1 MKKSTLALAVYAG
14 VLATQAGAAG
24 FLDDSK
30 ATLSSRTLYFEQD
43 PRQAASNGTKA
54 QDQRQ
59 TTQGFLFN
67 FISGYT
73 PGTFGFGLD
82 VQGMYG
88 INLSGG
94 IDNRQANTVNTVS
107 PMSSDGTP
115 DHDWARAGAN
125 AKVKISKTELKVGNA
140 LQPNLPILVSND
152 GRLLP
157 QTFEGGIITSK
168 EFDGLTLT
176 AGKLTQAAGR
186 ASTNYADLSVQG
198 GTKGSNNF
206 QFAGGD
212 YKVTKDL
219 TVQYYYAN
227 LEDYYKQQFLG
238 LVHVLPIAEDQSFKT
253 DLRYFHSTSDGKNG
267 DANNTGYKLIGNGYA
282 GTGSDNGEVDN
293 DLWTA
298 MFTYTLG
305 GHALMLGYQSSSDSG
320 AMPIINSG
328 NVTKNGNAFVANR
341 NSFEGE
347 GGNSVYLFTDS
358 MITNF
363 TRAGEQTKF
372 GQYSYDFARL
382 GVPGLKAAIAYL
394 YGDQIRLQTGGRG
407 SEWERDM
414 RIDYVFQDSLLKG
427 FGVTVRRAN
436 LRSDDDLYSLQQ
448 NIDQTRVVLNYTY
461 AFK

>member
-43 PRQAASNGTKA
+43 PRENRNASGTLKG

-73 PGTFGFGLD
+73 PGTVGFGLD

-94 IDNRQANTVNTVS
+94 IDNRVPTTANTVS
-107 PMSSDGTP
+107 PTSSDGSP
-115 DHDWARAGAN
+115 VADWARAGAN
-125 AKVKISKTELKVGNA
+125 AKVKLSKTELKIGNA

-157 QTFEGGIITSK
+157 QTFEGGIVTSK
-168 EFDGLTLT
+168 EIDNLTLT

-186 ASTNYADLSVQG
+186 ASSNYADMSLNG
-198 GTKGSNNF
+198 GTEGSNNF

-227 LEDYYKQQFLG
+227 LEDYYKQHFLG

-267 DANNTGYKLIGNGYA
+267 QTVNTGYKFNNGY
-282 GTGSDNGEVDN
+282 SDNGEVDN
-293 DLWTA
+293 NTWTA

-305 GHALMLGYQSSSDSG
+305 GNAFLLGYQSVSDSG
-320 AMPIINSG
+320 GMPIMNNGS
-328 NVTKNGNAFVANR
+328 VTRNGLSNGR
-341 NSFEGE
+341 NEGE

-363 TRAGEQTKF
+363 TRAGEKTRF

-382 GVPGLKAAIAYL
+382 GVPGLKAAVAYL
-394 YGDQIRLQTGGRG
+394 HGDQIRTSATAERS

-414 RIDYVFQDSLLKG
+414 RLDYVFQDGFMKG
-427 FGVTVRRAN
+427 FGVTLRRAN
-436 LRSDDDLYSLQQ
+436 LRTDLPVGTQADT
-448 NIDQTRVVLNYTY
+448 DQTRVVLNYTY

>member
-14 VLATQAGAAG
+14 VMATQAGAAG
-24 FLDDSK
+24 FLEDSK

-43 PRQAASNGTKA
+43 PREPSSSGAKG

-73 PGTFGFGLD
+73 PGTVGFGLD

-94 IDNRQANTVNTVS
+94 IDNRTSTTQNTVS
-107 PMSSDGTP
+107 PISSDGTP

-125 AKVKISKTELKVGNA
+125 VKAKISKTELKIGNA

-168 EFDGLTLT
+168 DIDSLTLT
-176 AGKLTQAAGR
+176 AGKLTKAAGR
-186 ASTNYADLSVQG
+186 ASTNYANLSVQG

-206 QFAGGD
+206 QFAGAD

-219 TVQYYYAN
+219 TLQYYYAN
-227 LEDYYKQQFLG
+227 LEDYYKQHFFG
-238 LVHVLPIAEDQSFKT
+238 LLHVLPIGEDQSFKT
-253 DLRYFHSTSDGKNG
+253 DLRYFHSTSDGKN
-267 DANNTGYKLIGNGYA
+267 AQTNNVGYRLTGNGYS
-282 GTGSDNGEVDN
+282 GTGNDTGEIDN

-305 GHALMLGYQSSSDSG
+305 GHAFMLGYQSSSDSG
-320 AMPIINSG
+320 AMPIINNG
-328 NVTKNGNAFVANR
+328 NVTKNGSAVSANNA
-341 NSFEGE
+341 FEGE

-363 TRAGEQTKF
+363 TRAGEKTKF

-382 GVPGLKAAIAYL
+382 GVPGLKAAVAYL
-394 YGDQIRLQTGGRG
+394 YGDQIRTSATGGRG
-407 SEWERDM
+407 TEWERDM
-414 RIDYVFQDSLLKG
+414 RVDYVFQDSFLKG
-427 FGVTVRRAN
+427 FGVTVRRAS
-436 LRSDDDLYSLQQ
+436 LRSDLDLYGLQA
-448 NIDQTRVVLNYTY
+448 NTDQTRVILNYTY

>member
-43 PRQAASNGTKA
+43 PREPSSTGAKG

-73 PGTFGFGLD
+73 PGTVGFGLD

-94 IDNRQANTVNTVS
+94 IDNRAANGSTANTVS
-107 PMSSDGTP
+107 PTSSDGTP
-115 DHDWARAGAN
+115 VADWARAGAN
-125 AKVKISKTELKVGNA
+125 AKVKLSKTELKIGNA

-157 QTFEGGIITSK
+157 QTFQGGIVTSK
-168 EFDGLTLT
+168 EIDGLTLT
-176 AGKLTQAAGR
+176 AGKLTKAAGR
-186 ASTNYADLSVQG
+186 ASSNYDDLSLNA

-227 LEDYYKQQFLG
+227 LEDYYKQQFFG
-238 LVHVLPIAEDQSFKT
+238 LVHVLPIADDQSFKT
-253 DLRYFHSTSDGKNG
+253 DLRYFHSSSDGKNG
-267 DANNTGYKLIGNGYA
+267 QTVNTGYKFNNGY
-282 GTGSDNGEVDN
+282 SDNGEVDN
-293 DLWTA
+293 NTWTA

-305 GHALMLGYQSSSDSG
+305 GNAFLLGYQSVSDDG
-320 AMPIINSG
+320 AMPIIN
-328 NVTKNGNAFVANR
+328 NGSVVDSRGR
-341 NSFEGE
+341 NEGE

-363 TRAGEQTKF
+363 TRTGEKTRF

-382 GVPGLKAAIAYL
+382 GVPGLKAAVAYL
-394 YGDQIRLQTGGRG
+394 KGDQIRLQSASLGRG

-414 RIDYVFQDSLLKG
+414 RIDYVFQDGLMKG
-427 FGVTVRRAN
+427 FGVTLRRAN
-436 LRSDDDLYSLQQ
+436 LRSDSDLYGSQT
-448 NIDQTRVVLNYTY
+448 NVDQTRLVLNYTY

>member
-43 PRQAASNGTKA
+43 PRENRNASGTLKG

-73 PGTFGFGLD
+73 PGTVGFGLD

-94 IDNRQANTVNTVS
+94 IDNRAANGTTANSIT
-107 PMSSDGTP
+107 PTTSDGTP
-115 DHDWARAGAN
+115 VADWARAGAN
-125 AKVKISKTELKVGNA
+125 AKVKLSKTELKVGNA
-140 LQPNLPILVSND
+140 LQPNLPILVAND

-157 QTFEGGIITSK
+157 QTFEGGIVTSK
-168 EFDGLTLT
+168 EIDGLTLT
-176 AGKLTQAAGR
+176 AGKLTKAAGR
-186 ASTNYADLSVQG
+186 ASSNYADMSLNA
-198 GTKGSNNF
+198 GTEGSNNF

-267 DANNTGYKLIGNGYA
+267 QTVNTGYKFNNGY
-282 GTGSDNGEVDN
+282 SDNGEVDN
-293 DLWTA
+293 NTWTA

-305 GHALMLGYQSSSDSG
+305 GNAFLLGYQSVSDSG
-320 AMPIINSG
+320 AMPVMNNGS
-328 NVTKNGNAFVANR
+328 VTRNGLSNGR
-341 NSFEGE
+341 NEGE

-363 TRAGEQTKF
+363 TRTGEQTKF

-394 YGDQIRLQTGGRG
+394 YGDQIRLQSASLGRG

-414 RIDYVFQDSLLKG
+414 RIDYVFQDGFMKG
-427 FGVTVRRAN
+427 FGVTLRRAN
-436 LRSDDDLYSLQQ
+436 LRSDSDLYASQQ
-448 NIDQTRVVLNYTY
+448 DTDQTRLVLNYTY

>member
-30 ATLSSRTLYFEQD
+30 ATLSSRTLYFDQD
-43 PRQAASNGTKA
+43 PREPSSSGAKG

-73 PGTFGFGLD
+73 PGTVGFGLD

-94 IDNRQANTVNTVS
+94 IDNRAATTQNTVS
-107 PMSSDGTP
+107 PISSDGTP
-115 DHDWARAGAN
+115 EHNWARAGAN
-125 AKVKISKTELKVGNA
+125 AKVKLSKTELKVGNA

-157 QTFEGGIITSK
+157 QTFEGGIVSSK
-168 EFDGLTLT
+168 EIDGLTLT
-176 AGKLTQAAGR
+176 AGKLTKAAGR
-186 ASTNYADLSVQG
+186 ASTNYDDLSVQG

-212 YKVTKDL
+212 YKLTKDL
-219 TVQYYYAN
+219 TLQYYYAN
-227 LEDYYKQQFLG
+227 LEDYYKQQFFG
-238 LVHVLPIAEDQSFKT
+238 LLHLLPIGEDQSFKT
-253 DLRYFHSTSDGKNG
+253 DLRYFHSTSDGKN
-267 DANNTGYKLIGNGYA
+267 AQTNNVGYKLTGNGY
-282 GTGSDNGEVDN
+282 SDNGEIDN
-293 DLWTA
+293 NTWTA

-305 GHALMLGYQSSSDSG
+305 GHALMLGYQSVSDSG
-320 AMPIINSG
+320 AMPIINNG
-328 NVTKNGNAFVANR
+328 NVTDSRGR
-341 NSFEGE
+341 LEGE
-347 GGNSVYLFTDS
+347 GGNTVYLFTDS

-363 TRAGEQTKF
+363 TRAGEKTRF

-382 GVPGLKAAIAYL
+382 GVPGLKAAVAYL
-394 YGDQIRLQTGGRG
+394 HGDQVRTSATGARG

-414 RIDYVFQDSLLKG
+414 RLDYVFQDGFMKG
-427 FGVTVRRAN
+427 FGVTLRRAS
-436 LRSDDDLYSLQQ
+436 LRSDDDMYALQQ

>member
-43 PRQAASNGTKA
+43 PRENRNASGTQKG

-73 PGTFGFGLD
+73 PGTVGFGLD

-94 IDNRQANTVNTVS
+94 IDNRVPTTANSVS
-107 PMSSDGTP
+107 PTSSDGSP
-115 DHDWARAGAN
+115 VADWARAGAN
-125 AKVKISKTELKVGNA
+125 AKVKLSKTELKVGNA

-157 QTFEGGIITSK
+157 QTFEGGIVTSK
-168 EFDGLTLT
+168 EIDGLTLT

-186 ASTNYADLSVQG
+186 ASSNYADMSLNG
-198 GTKGSNNF
+198 GTEGSNNF

-267 DANNTGYKLIGNGYA
+267 QTVNTGYKFNNGY
-282 GTGSDNGEVDN
+282 SDNGEVDN
-293 DLWTA
+293 NTWTA

-305 GHALMLGYQSSSDSG
+305 GNAFLLGYQSVSDSG
-320 AMPIINSG
+320 AMPIMNNGSVTRNGAASG
-328 NVTKNGNAFVANR
+328 R
-341 NSFEGE
+341 NEGE

-363 TRAGEQTKF
+363 TRTGEKTRF

-382 GVPGLKAAIAYL
+382 GVPGLKAAVAYL
-394 YGDQIRLQTGGRG
+394 KGDQIRLQSASLGRG

-414 RIDYVFQDSLLKG
+414 RIDYVFQDGLMKG
-427 FGVTVRRAN
+427 FGVTLRRAN
-436 LRSDDDLYSLQQ
+436 LRSDSDLYASQQ
-448 NIDQTRVVLNYTY
+448 DTDQTRLVLNYTY

>member
-43 PRQAASNGTKA
+43 PREPSSTGAKG

-73 PGTFGFGLD
+73 PGTVGFGLD

-94 IDNRQANTVNTVS
+94 IDNRAANGSTANTVS
-107 PMSSDGTP
+107 PTSSDGTP
-115 DHDWARAGAN
+115 VADWARAGAN
-125 AKVKISKTELKVGNA
+125 AKVKLSKTELKIGNA

-157 QTFEGGIITSK
+157 QTFQGGIVTSK
-168 EFDGLTLT
+168 EIDGLTLT
-176 AGKLTQAAGR
+176 AGKLTKAAGR
-186 ASTNYADLSVQG
+186 ASSNYDDLSLNA

-227 LEDYYKQQFLG
+227 LEDYYKQQFFG
-238 LVHVLPIAEDQSFKT
+238 LVHVLPIADDQSFKT
-253 DLRYFHSTSDGKNG
+253 DLRYFHSSSDGKNG
-267 DANNTGYKLIGNGYA
+267 QTVNTGYKFNNGY
-282 GTGSDNGEVDN
+282 SDNGEVDN
-293 DLWTA
+293 NTWTA

-305 GHALMLGYQSSSDSG
+305 GNAFLLGYQSVSDDG
-320 AMPIINSG
+320 AMPIIN
-328 NVTKNGNAFVANR
+328 NGSVVDSRGR
-341 NSFEGE
+341 NEGE

-363 TRAGEQTKF
+363 TRTGEKTRF

-382 GVPGLKAAIAYL
+382 GVPGLKAAVAYL
-394 YGDQIRLQTGGRG
+394 KGDQIRLQSASLGRG

-414 RIDYVFQDSLLKG
+414 RIDYVFQDGLMKG
-427 FGVTVRRAN
+427 FGVTLRRAN
-436 LRSDDDLYSLQQ
+436 LRSDSDLYGSQA
-448 NIDQTRVVLNYTY
+448 NVDQTRLVLNYTY

>member
-43 PRQAASNGTKA
+43 PREPSSNGAKG

-59 TTQGFLFN
+59 TAQGFLFN

-73 PGTFGFGLD
+73 PGTVGFGLD

-88 INLSGG
+88 LNLSGG
-94 IDNRQANTVNTVS
+94 IDNRAANGSTPNTVS
-107 PMSSDGTP
+107 PTSSDGTP
-115 DHDWARAGAN
+115 VADWARAGAN
-125 AKVKISKTELKVGNA
+125 AKVKLSKTELKVGNA

-157 QTFEGGIITSK
+157 QTFQGGIVTSK
-168 EFDGLTLT
+168 EIDGLTLT
-176 AGKLTQAAGR
+176 AGKLTKAAGR
-186 ASTNYADLSVQG
+186 ASSNYDDLSLNA

-227 LEDYYKQQFLG
+227 LEDYYKQHFLG

-267 DANNTGYKLIGNGYA
+267 QTANAGYKFNNGY
-282 GTGSDNGEVDN
+282 SDNGEVDN
-293 DLWTA
+293 NTWTA

-305 GHALMLGYQSSSDSG
+305 GNAFLLGYQSVSDDG
-320 AMPIINSG
+320 AMPFIN
-328 NVTKNGNAFVANR
+328 NGSVIDSRGR
-341 NSFEGE
+341 NEGE
-347 GGNSVYLFTDS
+347 GGASVYLFTDS
-358 MITNF
+358 MIGNF
-363 TRAGEQTKF
+363 TRTGEQTRF

-382 GVPGLKAAIAYL
+382 GIPGLKAAVAYL
-394 YGDQIRLQTGGRG
+394 KGDQIRLQTASLGRG

-414 RIDYVFQDSLLKG
+414 RVDYVFQEGLMKG
-427 FGVTVRRAN
+427 FGVTLRRAN
-436 LRSDDDLYSLQQ
+436 LRTDSDLYGSQA
-448 NIDQTRVVLNYTY
+448 NVDQTRLIFNYTY

>member
-43 PRQAASNGTKA
+43 PRENRNASGTLKG

-73 PGTFGFGLD
+73 PGTVGFGLD

-94 IDNRQANTVNTVS
+94 IDNRVPTTANTVS
-107 PMSSDGTP
+107 PTSSDGSP
-115 DHDWARAGAN
+115 VADWARAGAN
-125 AKVKISKTELKVGNA
+125 AKVKLSKTELKIGNA

-157 QTFEGGIITSK
+157 QTFEGGIVTSK
-168 EFDGLTLT
+168 EIDNLTLT

-186 ASTNYADLSVQG
+186 ASSNYADMSLNG
-198 GTKGSNNF
+198 GTEGSNNF

-227 LEDYYKQQFLG
+227 LEDYYKQHFLG

-267 DANNTGYKLIGNGYA
+267 QTVNTGYKFNNGY
-282 GTGSDNGEVDN
+282 SDNGEVDN
-293 DLWTA
+293 NTWTA

-305 GHALMLGYQSSSDSG
+305 GNAFLLGYQSVSDSG
-320 AMPIINSG
+320 GMPIMNNGS
-328 NVTKNGNAFVANR
+328 VTRNGLSNGR
-341 NSFEGE
+341 NEGE

-363 TRAGEQTKF
+363 TRAGEKTRF

-382 GVPGLKAAIAYL
+382 GVPGLKAAVAYL
-394 YGDQIRLQTGGRG
+394 HGDQIRTSATAERS

-414 RIDYVFQDSLLKG
+414 RLDYVFQDGFMKG
-427 FGVTVRRAN
+427 FGVTLRRAN
-436 LRSDDDLYSLQQ
+436 LRTDLPVGTQADT
-448 NIDQTRVVLNYTY
+448 DQTRLVLNYTY

>member
-43 PRQAASNGTKA
+43 PRENPSARAKA

-59 TTQGFLFN
+59 TAQGFLFN

-73 PGTFGFGLD
+73 PGTVGFGLD

-88 INLSGG
+88 INLGGG
-94 IDNRQANTVNTVS
+94 IDNRTATTQNSVS
-107 PMSSDGTP
+107 PISSDGTP
-115 DHDWARAGAN
+115 VADWARAGAN
-125 AKVKISKTELKVGNA
+125 AKVKLSKTELKLGNA

-152 GRLLP
+152 GRVLP
-157 QTFEGGIITSK
+157 QTFEGGIVTSK

-186 ASTNYADLSVQG
+186 ASSNYDDLSVGG

-227 LEDYYKQQFLG
+227 LEDYYKQQFFG

-267 DANNTGYKLIGNGYA
+267 QTANTGYKFSNGYN
-282 GTGSDNGEVDN
+282 DNGEVDN
-293 DLWTA
+293 NTWTA

-305 GHALMLGYQSSSDSG
+305 GNAFLLGYQSVSDDG
-320 AMPIINSG
+320 AMPFIN
-328 NVTKNGNAFVANR
+328 NGSVVDSRGR
-341 NSFEGE
+341 NEGE
-347 GGNSVYLFTDS
+347 GGSSVYLFTDS

-363 TRAGEQTKF
+363 TRAGEKTRF

-382 GVPGLKAAIAYL
+382 GVPGLKAAVAYL
-394 YGDQIRLQTGGRG
+394 HGDQIRTSATAQRS

-414 RIDYVFQDSLLKG
+414 RLDYVFQDGLMKG
-427 FGVTVRRAN
+427 FGITLRRAN
-436 LRSDDDLYSLQQ
+436 LRTDLPVGSQADT
-448 NIDQTRVVLNYTY
+448 DQTRVILNYTY

>member
-43 PRQAASNGTKA
+43 PRENRNASGTQKG

-73 PGTFGFGLD
+73 PGTVGFGLD

-88 INLSGG
+88 LNLSGG
-94 IDNRQANTVNTVS
+94 IDNRNPTGSTANSIS
-107 PMSSDGTP
+107 PTSSDGTP
-115 DHDWARAGAN
+115 VADWARAGAN
-125 AKVKISKTELKVGNA
+125 AKVKLSKTELKVGNA

-157 QTFEGGIITSK
+157 QTFQGGIVTSK
-168 EFDGLTLT
+168 EIDGLTLT
-176 AGKLTQAAGR
+176 AGKLTKAAGR
-186 ASTNYADLSVQG
+186 ASTNYDNLSLSG

-238 LVHVLPIAEDQSFKT
+238 LVHVLPIGEDQSFKT

-267 DANNTGYKLIGNGYA
+267 QTANTGYKFNNGYN
-282 GTGSDNGEVDN
+282 DNGEVDN
-293 DLWTA
+293 NTWTA

-305 GHALMLGYQSSSDSG
+305 GNAFLLGYQSVSDDG
-320 AMPIINSG
+320 GMPIIN
-328 NVTKNGNAFVANR
+328 NGSVVDSRGR
-341 NSFEGE
+341 NEGE

-363 TRAGEQTKF
+363 TRAGEKTRF

-382 GVPGLKAAIAYL
+382 GVPGLKAAVAYL
-394 YGDQIRLQTGGRG
+394 HGDQIRTSATAERS

-414 RIDYVFQDSLLKG
+414 RLDYVFQDGFMKG
-427 FGVTVRRAN
+427 FGVTLRRAN
-436 LRSDDDLYSLQQ
+436 LRTDLPVGTQADT
-448 NIDQTRVVLNYTY
+448 DQTRLILNYTY

>member
-14 VLATQAGAAG
+14 VMATQAGAAG
-24 FLDDSK
+24 FLEDSK

-43 PRQAASNGTKA
+43 PRENPSATTKA

-59 TTQGFLFN
+59 TAQGFLFN

-73 PGTFGFGLD
+73 PGTVGFGLD

-94 IDNRQANTVNTVS
+94 IDNRAANGSTANTVS
-107 PMSSDGTP
+107 PTSTDGTP
-115 DHDWARAGAN
+115 VHDWARAGAN
-125 AKVKISKTELKVGNA
+125 AKVKISKTELKLGNA

-157 QTFEGGIITSK
+157 QTFQGGIVTSK
-168 EFDGLTLT
+168 EIDGLTLT

-186 ASTNYADLSVQG
+186 ASSNYADLSVAG
-198 GTKGSNNF
+198 GYKGSNNF

-212 YKVTKDL
+212 WKVTKDL
-219 TVQYYYAN
+219 TLQYYYAN
-227 LEDYYKQQFLG
+227 LEDYYNQHFLG
-238 LVHVLPIAEDQSFKT
+238 LVHVLPIGEDQSFKT
-253 DLRYFHSTSDGKNG
+253 DLRYFHSTSDG
-267 DANNTGYKLIGNGYA
+267 ANSHQQVNTGYRFANGY
-282 GTGSDNGEVDN
+282 SDNGEVDN
-293 DLWTA
+293 DTWTA

-305 GHALMLGYQSSSDSG
+305 GNAFLLGYQSVSDDG
-320 AMPIINSG
+320 GMPIISNG
-328 NVTKNGNAFVANR
+328 NVTR
-341 NSFEGE
+341 NNLSTGRNEGE

-363 TRAGEQTKF
+363 TRAGEKTRF

-382 GVPGLKAAIAYL
+382 GVPGLKAAVAYL
-394 YGDQIRLQTGGRG
+394 HGDQIRTSATAARS

-414 RIDYVFQDSLLKG
+414 RIDYVFQDSFLKG
-427 FGVTVRRAN
+427 FGITVRRAN
-436 LRSDDDLYSLQQ
+436 LRTDLPVATQP
-448 NIDQTRVVLNYTY
+448 NTDQTRVILNYTY

>member
-43 PRQAASNGTKA
+43 PRENRNASGTLKG

-73 PGTFGFGLD
+73 PGTVGFGLD

-94 IDNRQANTVNTVS
+94 IDNRAANGTTANSIT
-107 PMSSDGTP
+107 PTTSDGTP
-115 DHDWARAGAN
+115 VADWARAGAN
-125 AKVKISKTELKVGNA
+125 AKVKLSKTELKVGNA
-140 LQPNLPILVSND
+140 LQPNLPILVAND

-157 QTFEGGIITSK
+157 QTFEGGIVTSK
-168 EFDGLTLT
+168 EIDGLTLT
-176 AGKLTQAAGR
+176 AGKLTKAAGR
-186 ASTNYADLSVQG
+186 ASSNYADMSLNA
-198 GTKGSNNF
+198 GTEGSNNF

-267 DANNTGYKLIGNGYA
+267 QTVNTGYKFNNGY
-282 GTGSDNGEVDN
+282 SDNGEVDN
-293 DLWTA
+293 NTWTA

-305 GHALMLGYQSSSDSG
+305 GNAFLLGYQSVSDSG
-320 AMPIINSG
+320 AMPVMNNGS
-328 NVTKNGNAFVANR
+328 VTRNGLSNGR
-341 NSFEGE
+341 NEGE

-363 TRAGEQTKF
+363 TRTGEQTKF

-394 YGDQIRLQTGGRG
+394 YGDQIRLQSASLGRG

-414 RIDYVFQDSLLKG
+414 RIDYVFQDGFMKG
-427 FGVTVRRAN
+427 FGVTLRRAN
-436 LRSDDDLYSLQQ
+436 LRSDSDLYASQQ
-448 NIDQTRVVLNYTY
+448 DTDQTRLIFNYTY

>member
-43 PRQAASNGTKA
+43 PRENRNASGTLKG

-73 PGTFGFGLD
+73 PGTVGFGLD

-94 IDNRQANTVNTVS
+94 IDNRLPTTPNTVS
-107 PMSSDGTP
+107 PTSSDGSP
-115 DHDWARAGAN
+115 VADWARAGAN
-125 AKVKISKTELKVGNA
+125 AKVKLSKTELKVGNA
-140 LQPNLPILVSND
+140 LQPNLPILVAND

-157 QTFEGGIITSK
+157 QTFQGGIVTSK
-168 EFDGLTLT
+168 ELDGLTLT
-176 AGKLTQAAGR
+176 AGKLTQAASR
-186 ASTNYADLSVQG
+186 ASSNYADMSLNG
-198 GTKGSNNF
+198 GYKGSNNF

-227 LEDYYKQQFLG
+227 LEDYYKQHFLG
-238 LVHVLPIAEDQSFKT
+238 LVHILPIAEDQSFKT
-253 DLRYFHSTSDGKNG
+253 DLRYFHSTSDGENSNQ
-267 DANNTGYKLIGNGYA
+267 AVNTGYRFTNGYSKK
-282 GTGSDNGEVDN
+282 GQGEVDN
-293 DLWTA
+293 NTWTA

-305 GHALMLGYQSSSDSG
+305 GNAFLLGYQSVSDDG
-320 AMPIINSG
+320 AMPVMNNGS
-328 NVTKNGNAFVANR
+328 VTRNGLANGR
-341 NSFEGE
+341 NEGE

-363 TRAGEQTKF
+363 TRTGEQTKF

-394 YGDQIRLQTGGRG
+394 YGDQIRLQDARLGRG

-414 RIDYVFQDSLLKG
+414 RIDYVFQEGLMKG
-427 FGVTVRRAN
+427 FGVTLRRAN
-436 LRSDDDLYSLQQ
+436 LRSDSDLYASQQ
-448 NIDQTRVVLNYTY
+448 DTDQTRLVLNYTY